1 MFLKRILLTATLSTL
16 LGMSALAQAVSIRLS
31 GATVKD
37 AMEELKKSSGYS
49 FVYKVGDIDTSRK
62 VNIDASDVK
71 QAISQILSGQNVSYS
86 INGKNIVISKS
97 ASLAEA
103 PVAPAAAEG
112 GTVTGTVSDENGE
125 PLIGATVA
133 LSGTGRATT
142 TDIDSHRP
150 SGPEC
155 RHQLC
160 RLCASESENR
170 QRGDSRGGP
179 GRAVIDA

>member
-133 LSGTGRATT
+133 LSGTGR
-142 TDIDSHRP
+142 DSHRP

>member
-71 QAISQILSGQNVSYS
+71 QAISQILSDRGSVRN
-86 INGKNIVISKS
+86 
-97 ASLAEA
+97 
-103 PVAPAAAEG
+103 
-112 GTVTGTVSDENGE
+112 
-125 PLIGATVA
+125 
-133 LSGTGRATT
+133 RARHH
-142 TDIDSHRP
+142 HR
-150 SGPEC
+150 
-155 RHQLC
+155 H
-160 RLCASESENR
+160 
-170 QRGDSRGGP
+170 
-179 GRAVIDA
+179 